1 MSLFYPWELVESW
14 CRHRDRNHQNGCY
27 RKKQP
32 NYASH
37 GRKTWFEARNKKLK
51 HLMNSKL
58 TLTWGHWLVGI
69 HCSVVHWPMTITASK
84 SYVLVLVLLW
94 VQILPSRNCF
104 RISHCVGHSKME
116 DGQSLFSEVQG
127 LLAEREWPKRLL
139 LSFDLC
145 NMMRLKHHQKE
156 RIRFSA

>member
-1 MSLFYPWELVESW
+1 MGTSWELMQTQRQEPPKW
-14 CRHRDRNHQNGCY
+14 LLQ
-27 RKKQP
+27 KKAAKLRISFP
-32 NYASH
+32 